1 MFIETKTSMRDELKR
16 IKYNNV
22 GVGVRVSMV
31 FFSLWL
37 HPHPD
42 SFEILIK
49 ILSIK
54 LLVQHIILFYN
65 LIILSDYKDFLI
77 DIYLHNNKQL
87 KFICLALFTY
97 LIVIFIALKMR
108 QKFGFFC
115 YLFVFLL
122 SFGVLIRIFISCASF
137 VDLPYAMLTEV
148 DV

>member
-22 GVGVRVSMV
+22 GVGLWMSMV
-31 FFSLWL
+31 VLSSCL

-42 SFEILIK
+42 SFEIFLK

-54 LLVQHIILFYN
+54 LLVQHIILFCN

-77 DIYLHNNKQL
+77 DIYLHNNNQL
-87 KFICLALFTY
+87 KFIRLALFTQ
-97 LIVIFIALKMR
+97 LIVIFIVSKMR

-122 SFGVLIRIFISCASF
+122 SFGVLI
-137 VDLPYAMLTEV
+137 MLSEV